1 MSNKNGNNVLALLLG
16 AAIGVGAGIL
26 FAPNKGSKTREKI
39 KGNLND
45 WKIDLNNKLA
55 DYEEDIREKF
65 SGSKEDLKQSVDNLL
80 SNSSY
85 KAEETILFLEEKLAE
100 LKKQNAKLQK

>member
-39 KGNLND
+39 KGNFND
-45 WKIDLNNKLA
+45 WN
-55 DYEEDIREKF
+55 
-65 SGSKEDLKQSVDNLL
+65 
-80 SNSSY
+80 
-85 KAEETILFLEEKLAE
+85 
-100 LKKQNAKLQK
+100 